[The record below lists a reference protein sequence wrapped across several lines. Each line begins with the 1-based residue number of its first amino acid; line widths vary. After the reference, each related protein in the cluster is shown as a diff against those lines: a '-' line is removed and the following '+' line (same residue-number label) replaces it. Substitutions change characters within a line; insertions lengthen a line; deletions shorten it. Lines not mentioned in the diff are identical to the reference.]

1 MVNVETTTE
10 KYWKK
15 SVFSQLMKREVST
28 MKAFREANK
37 NRLLNILFYQKYLL
51 ETKIKNSEG
60 SGLFLVAA
68 HPGASP
74 LTCYVT

>member
-15 SVFSQLMKREVST
+15 PVFSQLMKREVST
-28 MKAFREANK
+28 MKAFK
-37 NRLLNILFYQKYLL
+37 NRLLNIVFYQKYLL

-60 SGLFLVAA
+60 SGLFSVAA